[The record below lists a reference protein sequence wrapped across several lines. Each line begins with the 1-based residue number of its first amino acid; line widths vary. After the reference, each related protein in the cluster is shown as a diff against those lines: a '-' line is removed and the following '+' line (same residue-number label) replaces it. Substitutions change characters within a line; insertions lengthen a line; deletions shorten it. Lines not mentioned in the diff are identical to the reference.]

1 METLNTGFTVDIFM
15 YLRQYLLHLI
25 KCQLLTIVI
34 LCAIDPVALVAGA
47 GEDLQGMN
55 PNQMAENL
63 AQPFLVEHIL
73 LQLLSLSVYSFL
85 PPILPILF
93 SKNLHSSCT
102 PGRLVMQMILSCV
115 ACVVSMYC
123 HSQVL
128 MLEN

>member
-63 AQPFLVEHIL
+63 KKMEKICGQITFHRS
-73 LQLLSLSVYSFL
+73 LQS
-85 PPILPILF
+85 
-93 SKNLHSSCT
+93 N
-102 PGRLVMQMILSCV
+102 
-115 ACVVSMYC
+115 
-123 HSQVL
+123 
-128 MLEN
+128 

>member
-47 GEDLQGMN
+47 GEDRQGMN

-63 AQPFLVEHIL
+63 KKMEKNMRSHYFSPQSSV
-73 LQLLSLSVYSFL
+73 QLIECFCMTPRRPYWCSKKMEWR
-85 PPILPILF
+85 PCWCPKPILW
-93 SKNLHSSCT
+93 
-102 PGRLVMQMILSCV
+102 
-115 ACVVSMYC
+115 
-123 HSQVL
+123 
-128 MLEN
+128 E